1 MVLALFIG
9 RVDLEACSC
18 ARILPA
24 CEEAWKAD
32 AVFVGTVAHRDPMTI
47 FGFPLAWPFP
57 TERRV
62 RFVVK
67 ERFRGATDKT
77 IEVTTGMGCCDCS
90 VDFQRG
96 RDYLVYAYRNSVNR
110 VLYTG
115 SCTRTRQAENAASDL
130 AYLRSLAS
138 GVAPARVY
146 GFITG
151 SVWDIRFGE
160 KATEPFAGV
169 PLRLR
174 SDTREWQTST
184 DAMGAYDFPALL
196 AGTFSLSADL
206 PRNLGGGEP
215 RTVSLHEHGCSQQIL
230 LAVEQGQLSGR
241 ILEDGGQQ
249 TRTFVSL
256 VPAVRGGTSGNAVSG
271 FSAEDGAFTITHVA
285 PGDYLLGVNI
295 SEPPR
300 EGHGLSAPWQ
310 PTYYPGVQNRALAT
324 QIHINSA
331 QRLQGFEFR
340 LPGRL
345 KQRTITGVVKWPNGK
360 PATAYVELKDN
371 DFPGNV
377 DLGNSHSDGT
387 FTVTGVIDRP
397 YNISAVV
404 GISSGQT
411 PMHSPKVD
419 LGLSL
424 NGPIQLVLSIPGRN

>member
-1 MVLALFIG
+1 MRRRTGFRTSLLVLAFFIG

-24 CEEAWKAD
+24 CEEAWKSD
-32 AVFVGTVAHRDPMTI
+32 AVFVGTVAHRDPITI

-62 RFVVK
+62 TFVVK
-67 ERFRGATDKT
+67 ERFSGATDNT
-77 IEVTTGMGCCDCS
+77 IEVRTGMGCCDCS
-90 VDFQRG
+90 IDFRRG
-96 RDYLVYAYRNSVNR
+96 RDYLVYAYRNPVNR

-115 SCTRTRQAENAASDL
+115 TCTRSRQVENAASDL
-130 AYLRSLAS
+130 AFLRSLAS
-138 GVAPARVY
+138 SAPPARVY

-169 PLRLR
+169 PLHLK
-174 SDTREWQTST
+174 SDTREWRTST
-184 DAMGAYDFPALL
+184 DAIGAYDFPGLP
-196 AGTFSLSADL
+196 AGTFSLFADL
-206 PRNLGGGEP
+206 SRKLGGGEP
-215 RTVSLHEHGCSQQIL
+215 RTVSIHEHGCSQQIL

-241 ILEDGGQQ
+241 ILEDGGQE

-256 VPAVRGGTSGNAVSG
+256 VPIVDNGSSGKAVAG

-310 PTYYPGVQNRALAT
+310 PTYYPGVQNRTLAK

-340 LPGRL
+340 LPPQL
-345 KQRTITGVVKWPNGK
+345 KPRTITGVVEWPNGK
-360 PATAYVELKDN
+360 PR
-371 DFPGNV
+371 
-377 DLGNSHSDGT
+377 DGL
-387 FTVTGVIDRP
+387 R
-397 YNISAVV
+397 
-404 GISSGQT
+404 
-411 PMHSPKVD
+411 
-419 LGLSL
+419 
-424 NGPIQLVLSIPGRN
+424 